1 MVQLEEGCTGPH
13 QRDLRPPVASPK
25 VLSQSLEHASSS
37 DQESLR
43 LHETSQFQ
51 WNRSLI

>member
-1 MVQLEEGCTGPH
+1 MVQLEEGRTGPQ
-13 QRDLRPPVASPK
+13 QRDLRPPK